1 MLDSLLNYLQNIKID
16 EGVQTRALDPPI
28 HKNRGHK
35 QLVKR
40 KSPLQYACS
49 LGLYTIVDRLLQEG
63 ANPDGLNGVDSNPAS
78 SPFKTG
84 PKTFE
89 QAVDPIFE

>member
-28 HKNRGHK
+28 HKNRGHR

-78 SPFKTG
+78 SPLKTG